1 MRTALLFVC
10 ALGLFTACRET
21 FRHEL
26 SFTARE
32 LQAKIAGEFPLERNG
47 KLARVVL
54 RDPEVI
60 LAADSERVGLRAAV
74 EIAPAL
80 GRRFLGQMTL
90 NAALDYNS
98 GKGECYLVDPRIE
111 ELELADVPDRY
122 RSLASQLAEQIVGRY
137 LDRFAVYRLD
147 PDDFEESLA
156 MLVLQNV
163 AVTGGRL
170 VLYIGLL

>member
-1 MRTALLFVC
+1 MAPAQSPRGWPWV
-10 ALGLFTACRET
+10 R
-21 FRHEL
+21 
-26 SFTARE
+26 
-32 LQAKIAGEFPLERNG
+32 Q
-47 KLARVVL
+47 
-54 RDPEVI
+54 
-60 LAADSERVGLRAAV
+60 AAV

-90 NAALDYNS
+90 DAALDYNS
-98 GKGECYLVDPRIE
+98 GKGEFYLVDPRIE

-122 RSLASQLAEQIVGRY
+122 RSLASQLAELIVGRY

-170 VLYIGLL
+170 VLYVGLL